1 MVLTI
6 HEPIAPKGQGA
17 ENIKA
22 TMTEAY
28 AAVESSL
35 PEKFKGM
42 VKNED
47 QDR

>member
-1 MVLTI
+1 MNRL
-6 HEPIAPKGQGA
+6 PPKGKGA

-35 PEKFKGM
+35 PEKFKG
-42 VKNED
+42 NG
-47 QDR
+47 